1 MECISDMLIPL
12 LSGAATTGAETKR
25 DFQSKDKGETK
36 MKNIKTKSLK

>member
-12 LSGAATTGAETKR
+12 LSGAATTAETKR